1 MPLNP
6 KLMKVLDKKY
16 TPQERYDQKLL
27 GKDVTFVTNEHGEPV
42 TLFIGQRREDGSI
55 NGERYVRRI
64 VRENGSLEIQ
74 KSHWEN
80 KGKVTRS

>member
-6 KLMKVLDKKY
+6 KLLKVLDKKY
-16 TPQERYDQKLL
+16 EPQERYDQKLL
-27 GKDVTFVTNEHGEPV
+27 GKDLTFITNEHGEPV

-64 VRENGSLEIQ
+64 VRASDSLEIQ

-80 KGKVTRS
+80 KGKVSRN